1 MDYEPLTTNI
11 TYNPAMAREEIIVCE
26 FINIIDD
33 TIPEDMETLS
43 VRLNSTDPAITFG
56 TQTAPI
62 AITDNDSKC
71 DHILL
76 CSVMTISTVIILKSI
91 GVEV

>member
-1 MDYEPLTTNI
+1 MDYQPLTTNI

-26 FINIIDD
+26 FIDIIDD

-43 VRLNSTDPAITFG
+43 VRLDSTDPAIAFAIP
-56 TQTAPI
+56 TAPI

-71 DHILL
+71 DHILS
-76 CSVMTISTVIILKSI
+76 CSVMAISTVILLKSI